1 MTKQQLLIFCF
12 SLLFVSAKAFCQH
25 SHGIL
30 TPGVTFPQDDSVLI
44 DPPKMITM
52 SFRVDVRLLKLALYT
67 SDETWIDIAFKYDPN
82 RKNNNFVL
90 PIPITLPSSE
100 YYIAR
105 WSVTDDIRGLVN
117 GEFKF
122 AFGDDAI
129 PPSETIAAKVSD
141 KIEILPSTGAYRRD
155 TIQKLND
162 E

>member
-1 MTKQQLLIFCF
+1 MAKQQLLIF
-12 SLLFVSAKAFCQH
+12 LFCLSFISMKSFCQH

-67 SDETWIDIAFKYDPN
+67 SDEQWIDIAFKYDPN

-90 PIPITLPSSE
+90 PIPLTLPSSA

-122 AFGDDAI
+122 AFGADAI
-129 PPSETIAAKVSD
+129 PPSETIATKVSNRV
-141 KIEILPSTGAYRRD
+141 EVLPSTGAYRREK
-155 TIQKLND
+155 IQGSNND
-162 E
+162 